1 MNLLRALV
9 LLAIQKCPDDPAR
22 PIMGA
27 SEVAMTIHG
36 KCAAP
41 LADQKLESIDIEG
54 GGRVLCSGMRAEE
67 ETMKPLLG
75 VGERTSDRKARTA
88 HR

>member
-54 GGRVLCSGMRAEE
+54 GRQGAMQRDEGGGGND
-67 ETMKPLLG
+67 ETA
-75 VGERTSDRKARTA
+75 VGSR
-88 HR
+88 